1 MTSDCDVLVVGW
13 GPVGQL
19 TAMLLA
25 QQGWRVTVL
34 ERHERPYPF
43 PRAVHFDGETARYL
57 AAAGIGDRL
66 HEVGDPAVDY
76 EFHTADA
83 KVLMRLE
90 LGDDPPGSSGW
101 PRSVV
106 FHQPALE
113 RVLQERA
120 EQLPNLRL
128 LRGVEVTGCV
138 ERDDH
143 VEVRAGRRRFT
154 ASWVVGCD
162 GANSAVRRAIGST
175 VTDLGFFYDWL
186 LCDLVLHEQREFRPN
201 NLQICDPARPTTVVS
216 GGLDHRRW
224 EFMRLPGES
233 IEELNR
239 PETAWRLLEPH
250 GITPDS
256 ATMHRHSVYTFRAQ
270 WVDQWRRGRVLLA
283 GDAAHLMPPFAG
295 QGMCAGIRD
304 AANLVWKLD
313 LVLRGRCDDAVLD
326 SYTVERAGH
335 LRHFIDFAIE
345 LGRMVCELDPAAAA
359 LRDTMLLARAADPD
373 AGDPPQLSGV
383 PLTEGL
389 LSGAGPGAGAYMPQ
403 GRVTGTA
410 GTGRFDDVAG
420 RGFVFLSSQD
430 PAALLDDADREF
442 LVGIG
447 VRLVRVVPAG
457 SPVHED
463 HVADDD
469 GVYLP
474 LLAEFSAVALLVR
487 PDFYVF
493 GSAADRPSVADL
505 VGDLRRGLRS
515 ATPQR
520 SLTLTEGP
528 A

>member
-1 MTSDCDVLVVGW
+1 MTTDCDVLVVGW

-19 TAMLLA
+19 TATLLA

-34 ERHERPYPF
+34 ERYERPYPF

-76 EFHTADA
+76 EFHTADGQ
-83 KVLMRLE
+83 VLMRLE
-90 LGDDPPGSSGW
+90 LSGDPPGSAGW

-120 EQLPNLRL
+120 ERLPNLRL
-128 LRGVEVTGCV
+128 LRGLEVTDCV

-143 VEVRAGRRRFT
+143 VEVAAGGRRIT

-175 VTDLGFFYDWL
+175 VTGLGFFYDWL
-186 LCDLVLHEQREFRPN
+186 LCDLVLKEPREFRPN

-216 GGLDHRRW
+216 GGLEHRRW

-250 GITPDS
+250 GITPDN
-256 ATMHRHSVYTFRAQ
+256 ATMHRHSVYTFSAQ
-270 WVDQWRRGRVLLA
+270 WVDQWRRGRILLA

-304 AANLVWKLD
+304 AANLTWKLD
-313 LVLRGRCDDAVLD
+313 LVLRGRGAPALLD
-326 SYTVERAGH
+326 SYAVERTGH
-335 LRHFIDFAIE
+335 LRHFIGYAIE
-345 LGRMVCELDPAAAA
+345 LGKMVCELDPAAAA
-359 LRDTMLLARAADPD
+359 VRDTMLLARAADPE
-373 AGDPPQLSGV
+373 AEEPPQLSGV

-420 RGFVFLSSQD
+420 RGFVFLTDQD

-442 LVGIG
+442 LADVGT
-447 VRLVRVVPAG
+447 RLVRVVPAG
-457 SPVHED
+457 APVGEGE
-463 HVADDD
+463 VADDD

-474 LLAEFSAVALLVR
+474 FLADSSAVALLVR

-493 GSAADRPSVADL
+493 GSAADRVSAAEL
-505 VGDLRRGLRS
+505 VGDLRRGLLS
-515 ATPQR
+515 VTPQR
-520 SLTLTEGP
+520 SLSGGP
-528 A
+528 V